1 MASLKILLLPI
12 LLLSF
17 FSFSESGEIKELLV
31 GGTENSWKI
40 PPSFDS
46 LQKWAIKNTFHFVYF
61 DSLVFKYDGK
71 TDSVLEVTEE
81 DYEACETSKPIK
93 EYRDGNTKI
102 SLSTGTKFFIS
113 GAEGHCEKGQKV
125 EINVGADILALGF
138 RNSGFVLGDSQIL
151 ASSGA
156 QIMKPKKGDNGKT
169 GLKNQISR
177 RNLKLGISSSNKK
190 LLVDGGVA
198 SDNEEIGS
206 PGLMN
211 SNDGGRIEINLSKAG
226 LEPEHNGH
234 EIGGGDPA
242 YDAHG
247 DLVTDKAYKR
257 AAFFVNFSIGDP
269 PFTQLALMDIG
280 NDLVWVDCESSTAFY
295 PPGSHTFSGYTC
307 FDHDNVHCD
316 TCSSANQCMFM
327 IRYVSGD
334 PTYGVLAIEKF
345 TFETSDE
352 GDRTF
357 LEGAATPLTNYN
369 GIYYVDLVG
378 ISLGDK
384 RLDIDPNLFK
394 RSTSYRKDE
403 VAIDTGSP
411 YTWLVSEAFD
421 VLRQKQSWA
430 HVAADK
436 ETLENDPLQ
445 YHQRSLFNV
454 FYLQNL

>member
-1 MASLKILLLPI
+1 
-12 LLLSF
+12 
-17 FSFSESGEIKELLV
+17 
-31 GGTENSWKI
+31 
-40 PPSFDS
+40 
-46 LQKWAIKNTFHFVYF
+46 
-61 DSLVFKYDGK
+61 
-71 TDSVLEVTEE
+71 
-81 DYEACETSKPIK
+81 
-93 EYRDGNTKI
+93 
-102 SLSTGTKFFIS
+102 
-113 GAEGHCEKGQKV
+113 
-125 EINVGADILALGF
+125 
-138 RNSGFVLGDSQIL
+138 
-151 ASSGA
+151 
-156 QIMKPKKGDNGKT
+156 MKPKKGDNGKT

-177 RNLKLGISSSNKK
+177 RNLKLGIISSNKK

-206 PGLMN
+206 LGLMN

-242 YDAHG
+242 YNAHG

-269 PFTQLALMDIG
+269 PFSQLALMDIG

-295 PPGSHTFSGYTC
+295 PPDSHTFSGYTC

-352 GDRTF
+352 GDRTL

-411 YTWLVSEAFD
+411 YTWLVSEAFY
-421 VLRQKQSWA
+421 VLRAEIVEVTDGLRMRRHYDTDDWGLCYYGTGNIARDLQGYPLMTLHLGNGADLILDTTSMFSQLTARAFCLAFGPSSHYGYNYFSLIGLMAQQNHNIAYDLIGKQLYIQKI
-430 HVAADK
+430 
-436 ETLENDPLQ
+436 EC
-445 YHQRSLFNV
+445 SL
-454 FYLQNL
+454 LDED